1 MKLSLNLKPL
11 ELKCFSSLS
20 VPILLMESVYSYGEI
35 HRAWGCRSLNCIA
48 FVCVGCLL
56 FSLEKKIYNWTK
68 YCQDASL
75 VFTPIRLMN

>member
-20 VPILLMESVYSYGEI
+20 VPILLMESVFSFGEI

-48 FVCVGCLL
+48 FVFVGCLL
-56 FSLEKKIYNWTK
+56 FSLEKKIYNWTQ